1 MAEDFR
7 LVLHLGAHKT
17 ATTAFQHWLASH
29 KHILNDAGIV
39 AVTDAVAIRATLSGM
54 HIKSMEHAAAPHR
67 PA

>member
-7 LVLHLGAHKT
+7 LILHLRAHKT
-17 ATTAFQHWLASH
+17 ATTAIQHWPASH
-29 KHILNDAGIV
+29 EQILNDAGIAAV
-39 AVTDAVAIRATLSGM
+39 ADAVAIRATLSGM